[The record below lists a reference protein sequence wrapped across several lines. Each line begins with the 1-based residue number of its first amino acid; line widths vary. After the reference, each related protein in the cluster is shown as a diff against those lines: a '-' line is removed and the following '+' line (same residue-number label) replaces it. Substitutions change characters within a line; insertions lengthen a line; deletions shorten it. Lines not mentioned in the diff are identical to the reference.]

1 MNRYPYPVL
10 TEEGY
15 SYKEGIF
22 FEILYLRSVCLSNSI
37 SFEFNIKMN
46 SKTLKKQIDE
56 NKARMIMKAQ
66 TGIFST
72 AYNVDIVEGNY
83 KCTIGMSDIKS
94 NDNIKFICYIVAND
108 ALSFDISDEIN
119 PVYGE
124 DYRVNLKKNDILAVS
139 NIETISY
146 STSNNDFIK
155 FSVSDEL
162 NGYGYSI
169 NYETNYINVTVGPEF
184 NEAYGTLKSKRD
196 ICTIFDSHLVFEV
209 FVYTLVDLV
218 QQYEEYNESEWYI
231 LFEQIFL
238 QVGEYKTF
246 EEFIKSAKDDS
257 VVNLSVIYDMAHKM
271 INNQIEN
278 SLISL
283 SKY

>member
-1 MNRYPYPVL
+1 MA
-10 TEEGY
+10 
-15 SYKEGIF
+15 
-22 FEILYLRSVCLSNSI
+22 NS
-37 SFEFNIKMN
+37 
-46 SKTLKKQIDE
+46 T
-56 NKARMIMKAQ
+56 R
-66 TGIFST
+66 
-72 AYNVDIVEGNY
+72 
-83 KCTIGMSDIKS
+83 
-94 NDNIKFICYIVAND
+94 
-108 ALSFDISDEIN
+108 
-119 PVYGE
+119 
-124 DYRVNLKKNDILAVS
+124 
-139 NIETISY
+139 
-146 STSNNDFIK
+146 NNDFIK
-155 FSVSDEL
+155 LSVSDEL

-184 NEAYGTLKSKRD
+184 NEAYGTLKSKRA
-196 ICTIFDSHLVFEV
+196 ICTIFDSHFVFEV